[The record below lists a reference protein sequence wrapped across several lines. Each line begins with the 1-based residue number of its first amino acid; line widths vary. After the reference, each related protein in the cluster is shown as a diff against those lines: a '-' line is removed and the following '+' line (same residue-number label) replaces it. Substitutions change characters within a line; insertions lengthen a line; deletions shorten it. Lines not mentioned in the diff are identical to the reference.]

1 MLKPGDEI
9 GRIVRLQVQKV
20 AIKRRGEGY
29 VPEDILAVDRAAVDA
44 WGMMGWNGDH
54 WVVDAHNKAH
64 PSRRGGGR
72 RQLSIGFTG
81 HYALMRE
88 RFGNAPIG
96 IAGENFV
103 IDGPAVSL
111 EDLGEGV
118 IVVTSDGRELS
129 LERPRV
135 AAPCVEFTSF
145 MLGLDH
151 VAPLAAIAGPLRDL
165 DDGRRGFIVSADH
178 AAGPDRGPNRRYRPL
193 RHARS
198 LIRSASPDPAIGQ
211 AIRYGTPLSITR
223 LSIAWFRASSNVHA
237 EKTSYGSPLCWW

>member
-1 MLKPGDEI
+1 MLTPGDEI

-29 VPEDILAVDRAAVDA
+29 VPEGILPVERAAVDA
-44 WGMMGWNGDH
+44 WGMMGWSGDH
-54 WVVDAHNKAH
+54 WVVDAHNRAH

-81 HYALMRE
+81 HYTLMRE

-96 IAGENFV
+96 VAGENF
-103 IDGPAVSL
+103 IIEGPAL
-111 EDLGEGV
+111 TRADLGEGV
-118 IVVTSDGRELS
+118 VIVTSDGTELL

-151 VAPLAAIAGPLRDL
+151 VAPLSDIEGPLADL
-165 DDGRRGFIVSADH
+165 HDGRRGFIVAADH
-178 AAGPDRGPNRRYRPL
+178 A
-193 RHARS
+193 
-198 LIRSASPDPAIGQ
+198 PDPVEVRVGDA
-211 AIRYGTPLSITR
+211 
-223 LSIAWFRASSNVHA
+223 VHFGVPA
-237 EKTSYGSPLCWW
+237 P